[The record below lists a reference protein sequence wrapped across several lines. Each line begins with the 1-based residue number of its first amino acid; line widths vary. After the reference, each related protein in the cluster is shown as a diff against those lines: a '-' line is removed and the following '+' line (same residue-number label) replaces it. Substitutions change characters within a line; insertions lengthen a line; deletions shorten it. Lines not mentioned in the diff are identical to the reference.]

1 MVKIYFKKIF
11 IIYFYLTP
19 VFRYSIFQNNRVNS
33 RLCFSYRYKLHESL
47 RMFQWKLN
55 QNLNL
60 NYFHLKHLNTMKNL
74 YLKIVYIFI
83 FIGHLYFKY
92 FNKNWARILDLQFI
106 SPYFLNF
113 YQIKLCYF
121 FMNNYYIL
129 KGLIVIWEI
138 FFIYQNLYKCYLFCI
153 KLYIF
158 NFLRQDLLNNH
169 LFV

>member
-1 MVKIYFKKIF
+1 
-11 IIYFYLTP
+11 
-19 VFRYSIFQNNRVNS
+19 
-33 RLCFSYRYKLHESL
+33 
-47 RMFQWKLN
+47 
-55 QNLNL
+55 
-60 NYFHLKHLNTMKNL
+60 LKDLNTMKNF

-138 FFIYQNLYKCYLFCI
+138 FFIYQNYINVIYFLLN
-153 KLYIF
+153 YIF
-158 NFLRQDLLNNH
+158 LIFFARILWIIIYFCKLIFFSYITYISILIGIHGSILLFIRLDTYNFDIIGAHLYLLLYH
-169 LFV
+169 LICT